1 MVEEGDHYLSTLVG
15 GTLGYFGLDKPLD
28 LAWGWIILLYGLL
41 ALAWLCPEE
50 GGAMPPAARW
60 GTLFIALCCCGL
72 AVLGCISWTPTYYE
86 TIYGFQGR
94 YFLPVLPLL
103 LLVRP
108 KALCLAGDCRRGIV
122 LAAALVDIGVLLNVF
137 LAVVAR

>member
-1 MVEEGDHYLSTLVG
+1 MAA
-15 GTLGYFGLDKPLD
+15 LGAGLFL
-28 LAWGWIILLYGLL
+28 LAW
-41 ALAWLCPEE
+41 
-50 GGAMPPAARW
+50 
-60 GTLFIALCCCGL
+60 
-72 AVLGCISWTPTYYE
+72 E
-86 TIYGFQGR
+86 TRSR
-94 YFLPVLPLL
+94 YLVCLLPLL

>member
-1 MVEEGDHYLSTLVG
+1 
-15 GTLGYFGLDKPLD
+15 
-28 LAWGWIILLYGLL
+28 
-41 ALAWLCPEE
+41 
-50 GGAMPPAARW
+50 MPPAARW

-108 KALCLAGDCRRGIV
+108 KALCLAGDCRRGTV

>member
-1 MVEEGDHYLSTLVG
+1 MEQCDHYLSTIVG

-28 LAWGWIILLYGLL
+28 LAWGWVILLYCLL
-41 ALAWLCPEE
+41 GLAWLGPDE
-50 GGAMPPAARW
+50 GTVPAFGRW
-60 GTLFIALCCCGL
+60 GALLIALCCCGL

-103 LLVRP
+103 LLVQP
-108 KALCLAGDCRRGIV
+108 KALRLAGDCRRGIV
-122 LAAALVDIGVLLNVF
+122 FAAVLADIGVLLNVF

>member
-1 MVEEGDHYLSTLVG
+1 MVEQGDHYLSTLVG

-28 LAWGWIILLYGLL
+28 LAWGWVMALYGLL

-50 GGAMPPAARW
+50 RGAMPLAHRW
-60 GTLFIALCCCGL
+60 GAVFIALCCCGL

-108 KALCLAGDCRRGIV
+108 KALCLASDCRRGIV
-122 LAAALVDIGVLLNVF
+122 MAAVLVDIGVLLNVF

>member
-1 MVEEGDHYLSTLVG
+1 MG
-15 GTLGYFGLDKPLD
+15 GTLGYFGLDRPLD

-50 GGAMPPAARW
+50 GGAMPLPARW
-60 GTLFIALCCCGL
+60 GALFIALCCCGL

-108 KALCLAGDCRRGIV
+108 KALCLAGDCRQGVV